1 MEWLE
6 IRATT
11 VESAKEQALVHL
23 GVDESDAEFEVLSE
37 PRMGLFGRIKQE
49 ARVRARVLP
58 APVRPKDGRGR
69 GQTGRRA
76 GSSRRSASAR
86 ALGEAKPESTP
97 RSGSKG
103 SAARDRRPPVPS
115 AGADKGARQRAQS
128 RERGR
133 TARPTTEDAKAM
145 TISENI
151 GPSLLEQ
158 ADLAE
163 SFVRGIAG
171 ALDIAITFKRHDL
184 ENGIMRIEA
193 NGEGVGVL
201 VGRRG
206 GTAQA
211 IDELVRTVLQRSG
224 GTTREGKIRVDV
236 GGVRSRRASALA
248 VFARKI
254 AEESVETQT
263 EIALEPMNRM
273 DRKIVHDVISGIDKV
288 ESRSEGE
295 DPHRRVVIA
304 AVSE

>member
-6 IRATT
+6 VRATT

-37 PRMGLFGRIKQE
+37 GRMGLFGRIKQE

-58 APVRPKDGRGR
+58 TPVRPKDGRNR
-69 GQTGRRA
+69 GHNSRRS
-76 GSSRRSASAR
+76 GSSRRSEASRASSEATPEPVARSRRKDSSGSRPQQSASA
-86 ALGEAKPESTP
+86 EN
-97 RSGSKG
+97 
-103 SAARDRRPPVPS
+103 
-115 AGADKGARQRAQS
+115 GAREKPQEEGKKA
-128 RERGR
+128 GD
-133 TARPTTEDAKAM
+133 TKEDAKAM
-145 TISENI
+145 TIDQNS

-163 SFVRGIAG
+163 SFVRGITESLG
-171 ALDIAITFKRHDL
+171 IVVTFKRHDL

-193 NGEGVGVL
+193 NGDGIGIL
-201 VGRRG
+201 IGRRG

-224 GTTREGKIRVDV
+224 GTTREGKIRMDM
-236 GGVRSRRASALA
+236 GGVRARRASALA
-248 VFARKI
+248 EFTRKV
-254 AEESVETQT
+254 AEESIETRS

-273 DRKIVHDVISGIDKV
+273 DRKIVHDVISTISNV

-295 DPHRRVVIA
+295 DPHRRVIIA
-304 AVSE
+304 AVVE

>member
-37 PRMGLFGRIKQE
+37 PRTGLFGRIKQE

-58 APVRPKDGRGR
+58 TPVRPKDSRGR
-69 GQTGRRA
+69 GHSSRRP
-76 GSSRRSASAR
+76 GSSRRSESAR
-86 ALGEAKPESTP
+86 ASSEAAPEP
-97 RSGSKG
+97 AARPGRKDP
-103 SAARDRRPPVPS
+103 AARDRQQPAVAAKAES
-115 AGADKGARQRAQS
+115 GAKDRTQEGNRGARH
-128 RERGR
+128 
-133 TARPTTEDAKAM
+133 TKEDEKAM
-145 TISENI
+145 TIDQNR

-163 SFVRGIAG
+163 SFVRGIAE
-171 ALDIAITFKRHDL
+171 ALDIAVTFKRHDL

-193 NGEGVGVL
+193 NGEGIGVL
-201 VGRRG
+201 IGRRG

-224 GTTREGKIRVDV
+224 GTTREGKIRMDM
-236 GGVRSRRASALA
+236 GGVRARRATALA
-248 VFARKI
+248 AFAREV
-254 AEESVETQT
+254 AEESALTQS
-263 EIALEPMNRM
+263 EIALEPMNRL
-273 DRKIVHDVISGIDKV
+273 DRKIVHDVISGIDNV

-295 DPHRRVVIA
+295 DPHRRVIIA
-304 AVSE
+304 AVRG

>member
-37 PRMGLFGRIKQE
+37 PRMGLFGRVKQE

-58 APVRPKDGRGR
+58 TPVRPKDNRGR
-69 GQTGRRA
+69 GHN
-76 GSSRRSASAR
+76 SRRSGSSKRSESAR
-86 ALGEAKPESTP
+86 ASGEATPEPVTRP
-97 RSGSKG
+97 GRKD
-103 SAARDRRPPVPS
+103 SAARGRQQPVS
-115 AGADKGARQRAQS
+115 AANAESRVPERTPERNRGARK
-128 RERGR
+128 
-133 TARPTTEDAKAM
+133 TKEDENSM
-145 TISENI
+145 TVDQNR
-151 GPSLLEQ
+151 GPSLMEQ

-163 SFVRGIAG
+163 SFVRGIAE
-171 ALDIAITFKRHDL
+171 ALGIAVTFKRHDL
-184 ENGIMRIEA
+184 DNGIMRIEA
-193 NGEGVGVL
+193 NGEGIGIL
-201 VGRRG
+201 IGRRG

-224 GTTREGKIRVDV
+224 GTTREGKIRMDM
-236 GGVRSRRASALA
+236 GGVRARRAAALA
-248 VFARKI
+248 TFARKV
-254 AEESVETQT
+254 AEESAQTQS

-273 DRKIVHDVISGIDKV
+273 DRKIVHDAISGIDNV

-295 DPHRRVVIA
+295 DPHRRVIIV

>member
-6 IRATT
+6 VRATT

-37 PRMGLFGRIKQE
+37 GRMGLFGRVKQE

-58 APVRPKDGRGR
+58 TPVRPKDSRSRGHNS
-69 GQTGRRA
+69 RRS
-76 GSSRRSASAR
+76 GSSRRSESSRASSEATPEPAARSRRKDSSGSEPQQSASAEN
-86 ALGEAKPESTP
+86 G
-97 RSGSKG
+97 
-103 SAARDRRPPVPS
+103 ARDKPQ
-115 AGADKGARQRAQS
+115 AEGQKARD
-128 RERGR
+128 
-133 TARPTTEDAKAM
+133 TKEDAKTM
-145 TISENI
+145 TIDQNR

-163 SFVRGIAG
+163 SFVQGITESLG
-171 ALDIAITFKRHDL
+171 IVVTFKRHDL
-184 ENGIMRIEA
+184 ENGILRIEA
-193 NGEGVGVL
+193 NGDGIGIL

-224 GTTREGKIRVDV
+224 GTTREGKIRMDM
-236 GGVRSRRASALA
+236 GGVRARRASALA
-248 VFARKI
+248 EFTRKV
-254 AEESVETQT
+254 AEESIETRS

-273 DRKIVHDVISGIDKV
+273 DRKIVHDVISTMSNV

-295 DPHRRVVIA
+295 DPHRRVIIA
-304 AVSE
+304 ALVE